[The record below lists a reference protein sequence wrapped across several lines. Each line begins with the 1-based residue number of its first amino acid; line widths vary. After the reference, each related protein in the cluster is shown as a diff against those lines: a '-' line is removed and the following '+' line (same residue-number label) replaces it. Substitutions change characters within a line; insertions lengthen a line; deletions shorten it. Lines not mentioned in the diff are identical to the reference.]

1 MYKHKD
7 MKEKEKLNIGY
18 ILPDFR
24 QYEVACI
31 SYPLLTSFN
40 EGEFNVFCYANG
52 DVKELRENIHNPHI
66 LWRSI
71 AGISIEL
78 AVRGIQKDKIDILV
92 DLSSHTSNN
101 CLPILSRKPAV
112 VQMSS
117 IGYFHT
123 TGLKTVE
130 YLLTDK
136 YCSPEAQNQ
145 EYFVE
150 DVLRIPQSHFCYSP
164 GTELPAYTDAPV
176 SKNDYVTFGCFHHF
190 THVVDDFLVIWQAII
205 SKVPNARF
213 IIKSRIF
220 GSGYGCQETRF
231 RLKRLGFDLERVELR
246 AARSDDFEDYA
257 DVDIMLDTCPY
268 QGAKT
273 TCDALYMGVP
283 VIVFAGTRHSSRLG
297 YSILKNIGL
306 EECIAETT
314 EEYISKA
321 AALANNK
328 YKIMNLHKSLRERI
342 CKSPLMDQKR
352 YVANVEHIYKKVW
365 KSIVHKEKNEKILKE
380 MVALLCTVE
389 EGLVYVHG
397 RLVAGDLSEMVVQIF
412 DDTAYAF
419 KNMQAALQEMNCNI
433 EIILCLIKKCNK
445 ARQLCKSKQEA
456 KSGECIALEIMP
468 LIKEMMKS
476 IESRLENS
484 KAEK

>member
-1 MYKHKD
+1 MYRHKD
-7 MKEKEKLNIGY
+7 IKEKEKLNIGY

-31 SYPLLTSFN
+31 SYPLLMSFN
-40 EGEFNVFCYANG
+40 EDEFNVFCYANS
-52 DVKELRENIHNPHI
+52 DVKEIRERVSNPHI
-66 LWRSI
+66 LWRNI
-71 AGISIEL
+71 AGISVEL

-92 DLSSHTSNN
+92 DLSSHTSSN
-101 CLPILSRKPAV
+101 CLPILSRKPAI

-145 EYFVE
+145 DYFVE
-150 DVLRIPQSHFCYSP
+150 DALLIPQSHFCYSP
-164 GTELPAYTDAPV
+164 STELFAYTDAPV

-220 GSGYGCQETRF
+220 GSGYGCQETRY
-231 RLKRLGFDLERVELR
+231 RLKRLGFDLNRVELR
-246 AARSDDFEDYA
+246 PMRSDDMDDYR

-268 QGAKT
+268 QGARS

-283 VIVFAGTRHSSRLG
+283 VIVFAGARHSSRLG

-321 AALANNK
+321 IALADNK

-352 YVANVEHIYKKVW
+352 YVANVERLYKKVW
-365 KSIVHKEKNEKILKE
+365 KSIVDEVQTEKILKE
-380 MVALLCTVE
+380 VSALLCTVE
-389 EGLVYVHG
+389 EGLVYLHG
-397 RLVAGDLSEMVVQIF
+397 RLVLGDLSEVIVQIF

-419 KNMQAALQEMNCNI
+419 KNIQVALQGMNGNT
-433 EIILCLIKKCNK
+433 ETILCVIKKCNK

-456 KSGECIALEIMP
+456 KASDCIAMEIMP
-468 LIKEMMKS
+468 RIKEIIKWV
-476 IESRLENS
+476 EVRLE
-484 KAEK
+484 K